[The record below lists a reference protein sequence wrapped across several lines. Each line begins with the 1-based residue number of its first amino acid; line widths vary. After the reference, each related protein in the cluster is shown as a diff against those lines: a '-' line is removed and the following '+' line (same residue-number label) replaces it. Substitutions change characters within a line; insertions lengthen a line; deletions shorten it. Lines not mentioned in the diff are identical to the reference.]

1 MFITQTHIGC
11 GSGDAGRLEITREE
25 REFKV
30 YKDSTLMYKIAKE
43 LQTRYGLDVIRKDAG
58 KDGNLTSEGN
68 YYVTDRKR
76 RFAWHFAS
84 YQIMNAY
91 SEFNTSTLTLDPLGE
106 VPDIVKAQS
115 ALRRRIYASGPTVV
129 ESLA

>member
-1 MFITQTHIGC
+1 MFITQDNLGGLSIQ
-11 GSGDAGRLEITREE
+11 REE

-43 LQTRYGLDVIRKDAG
+43 LQKRYGLDVIRKDAG

-68 YYVTDRKR
+68 YYIRDRKR
-76 RFAWHFAS
+76 RFAWHFGNYQLRDAYQDFNAS
-84 YQIMNAY
+84 GIQ
-91 SEFNTSTLTLDPLGE
+91 SGDLFLDPLGE